1 MSENELIQ
9 ELANLKLKDD
19 GTTLINCE
27 VFSKEKLAQLR
38 NKLQDPK
45 SSNND
50 IQVLSHQL
58 IDNPTQVLLFLKI
71 LDDQSGTILARLIKC
86 TQDSYDSLVL
96 DVLSAIRG
104 ILITSSNVRE
114 YYLKVYISLITQ
126 FRVTNIQHL
135 NLFLT
140 FVCENKDINNA
151 VLVILAH
158 DLELNKK
165 ESTETVH
172 EYLQLHM
179 DEQSLDGLELKN
191 FLLTLEMCFP
201 LLPKMCSAMYCSS
214 ETKNHILDSFSN
226 HENNPVTTIPILK
239 CVAASSILETC
250 RDFTI
255 KEYYSYL
262 ADSLKSQHVRIRI
275 LAALSVVKLWTF
287 IQAQQKSAI
296 HVTDL
301 AKDLLLYTTKG
312 DDPEY
317 IEYSLEGLVYLS
329 LFWKVRDQIRMN
341 ISFIE
346 KLLQILQTYST
357 EKRINTSVQYGVLSI
372 LSNTTKLKQP
382 EFDTTKKKLKN
393 VSAPQMESESNEE
406 SQDNIKLFNKQ
417 LVEQYQII
425 SKLSAIKTYQSSSGN
440 NFNEIISIIY
450 HLSTDQSKGMR
461 VELVKQGALVL
472 VMNFLVNTSK
482 IEKSTSIVVARPTQK
497 NEMIPEQRFKALRSL
512 ARLLICV
519 DPQISFQKYDVKS
532 AIPFLVE
539 LLGPV
544 TSDSANPKQSYLHEM
559 TSLDRYESLL
569 ALTNIAAAE
578 NPDTRKLLV
587 SQIIPHIDDLIV
599 LQSYIQIS
607 SFELLNNLIS
617 EPILLAKFFN
627 IELAANKQRLDIV
640 VKLLNSDELKLQ
652 VVIAGFLVN
661 ATNFDIIADV
671 LVDSKAIFNEL
682 METITGILLEQVKDS
697 DLVDPVSFLLVN
709 LVYALANKDETQL
722 KSLKSDK
729 LKSACMNVL
738 KNGSSESKESISSV
752 WSLLET

>member
-1 MSENELIQ
+1 
-9 ELANLKLKDD
+9 
-19 GTTLINCE
+19 
-27 VFSKEKLAQLR
+27 
-38 NKLQDPK
+38 
-45 SSNND
+45 
-50 IQVLSHQL
+50 
-58 IDNPTQVLLFLKI
+58 
-71 LDDQSGTILARLIKC
+71 
-86 TQDSYDSLVL
+86 
-96 DVLSAIRG
+96 
-104 ILITSSNVRE
+104 
-114 YYLKVYISLITQ
+114 
-126 FRVTNIQHL
+126 
-135 NLFLT
+135 
-140 FVCENKDINNA
+140 
-151 VLVILAH
+151 
-158 DLELNKK
+158 
-165 ESTETVH
+165 
-172 EYLQLHM
+172 
-179 DEQSLDGLELKN
+179 
-191 FLLTLEMCFP
+191 
-201 LLPKMCSAMYCSS
+201 
-214 ETKNHILDSFSN
+214 
-226 HENNPVTTIPILK
+226 
-239 CVAASSILETC
+239 
-250 RDFTI
+250 
-255 KEYYSYL
+255 
-262 ADSLKSQHVRIRI
+262 
-275 LAALSVVKLWTF
+275 
-287 IQAQQKSAI
+287 
-296 HVTDL
+296 
-301 AKDLLLYTTKG
+301 
-312 DDPEY
+312 
-317 IEYSLEGLVYLS
+317 
-329 LFWKVRDQIRMN
+329 
-341 ISFIE
+341 
-346 KLLQILQTYST
+346 
-357 EKRINTSVQYGVLSI
+357 
-372 LSNTTKLKQP
+372 
-382 EFDTTKKKLKN
+382 
-393 VSAPQMESESNEE
+393 MESESNEE

-682 METITGILLEQVKDS
+682 METITSILLEQVKDS